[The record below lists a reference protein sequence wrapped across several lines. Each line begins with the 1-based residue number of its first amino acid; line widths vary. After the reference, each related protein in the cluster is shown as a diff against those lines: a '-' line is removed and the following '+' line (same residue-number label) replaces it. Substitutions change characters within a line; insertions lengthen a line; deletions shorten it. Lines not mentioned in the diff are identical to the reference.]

1 MRNTFEEV
9 SENLR
14 NIYEKKK
21 FMKEKEDRMRK
32 SVCARAPQI
41 RVKKTTNSNTQQYLD
56 LLMVEQC
63 WAFVVDENKKK
74 TPDTHP
80 KITQIFKER
89 K

>member
-14 NIYEKKK
+14 NIYEKKQ

-56 LLMVEQC
+56 
-63 WAFVVDENKKK
+63 
-74 TPDTHP
+74 
-80 KITQIFKER
+80 
-89 K
+89 

>member
-1 MRNTFEEV
+1 MRNTFEDV

-14 NIYEKKK
+14 NIYEKTVNERK
-21 FMKEKEDRMRK
+21 DRMRK

-41 RVKKTTNSNTQQYLD
+41 RVKTTNSNTQQYLD

-63 WAFVVDENKKK
+63 WAFVVDENEKKNTLQH
-74 TPDTHP
+74 TPQN
-80 KITQIFKER
+80 TQIFKER